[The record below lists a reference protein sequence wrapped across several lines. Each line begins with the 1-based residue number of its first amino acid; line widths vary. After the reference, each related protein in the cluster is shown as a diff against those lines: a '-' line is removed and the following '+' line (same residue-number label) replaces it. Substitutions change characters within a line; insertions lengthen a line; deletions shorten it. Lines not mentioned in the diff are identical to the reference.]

1 MVGNT
6 FGALV
11 GVITNGSGNPVS
23 GAIVGLWQGG
33 ILVGSTTTEEHGFYY
48 FPKVTPGDYEVKYS
62 STTENVTISG
72 GEIETVN
79 FGT

>member
-48 FPKVTPGDYEVKYS
+48 FPKVTPGDYEVKYGL
-62 STTENVTISG
+62 TTKPATAAG
-72 GEIETVN
+72 GDITTVN
-79 FGT
+79 FP